1 MAKKTVNV
9 DLYMQQKMNV
19 LTKLRDDSIKDEK
32 ELQNLSAERMLKIP
46 DVSIQDMQVIID
58 LQKSVRAG
66 RLYSYLI
73 EVPESLVPKCVNR
86 MIEAGN
92 SAENEGGDAYA
103 G

>member
-1 MAKKTVNV
+1 MAKKSVNV
-9 DLYMQQKMNV
+9 DAYMQQKMSV
-19 LTKLRDDSIKDEK
+19 LTKLRDNSIKDEK
-32 ELQNLSAERMLKIP
+32 ELQGLSAERMLKIP

-73 EVPESLVPKCVNR
+73 EAPESLVPKCVNR
-86 MIEAGN
+86 MIETEK
-92 SAENEGGDAYA
+92 SAENEGGDVYA

>member
-1 MAKKTVNV
+1 MAKKSVNV
-9 DLYMQQKMNV
+9 DAYMQQKMSV
-19 LTKLRDDSIKDEK
+19 LTKLRDNSIKDEK
-32 ELQNLSAERMLKIP
+32 ELQSLSAERMLKIP

-73 EVPESLVPKCVNR
+73 EAPESLAPKCVNR
-86 MIEAGN
+86 KIEEEN
-92 SAENEGGDAYA
+92 SAENEGGDVYA

>member
-1 MAKKTVNV
+1 MAKKSVNV
-9 DLYMQQKMNV
+9 DAYMQQKMSV
-19 LTKLRDDSIKDEK
+19 LTKLRDNSIKDEK
-32 ELQNLSAERMLKIP
+32 ELQSLSAERMLKIP

-73 EVPESLVPKCVNR
+73 EAPESLVSKCVNR
-86 MIEAGN
+86 MIEAEN
-92 SAENEGGDAYA
+92 SAEKEGGDVYA